1 MCWYSQQRG
10 LLSYARRILST
21 HAVFQNWFPA
31 AAVAQARR
39 NRPVREMTCDEV
51 ARSLSRQEALL
62 ANLLHKL
69 QRGSA
74 LVAVDS
80 SKLQDVRQRV
90 ARSLSD
96 KVGPVRSGPATCL
109 CPDALVCHQGLVL
122 VQSRR
127 QGCYQMV
134 HCI

>member
-1 MCWYSQQRG
+1 
-10 LLSYARRILST
+10 
-21 HAVFQNWFPA
+21 
-31 AAVAQARR
+31 
-39 NRPVREMTCDEV
+39 MTCDEV

-96 KVGPVRSGPATCL
+96 KVGLARSGPQTAENVSKDDLPQEACASSTRGL
-109 CPDALVCHQGLVL
+109 C
-122 VQSRR
+122 
-127 QGCYQMV
+127 
-134 HCI
+134 